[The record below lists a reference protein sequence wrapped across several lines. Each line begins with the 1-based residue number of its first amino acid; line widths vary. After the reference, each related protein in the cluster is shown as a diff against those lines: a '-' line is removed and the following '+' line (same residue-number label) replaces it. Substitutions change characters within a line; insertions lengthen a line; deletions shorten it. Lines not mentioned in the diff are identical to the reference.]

1 MIQVECV
8 SAKLGRYVVIGVHTG
23 SVDNGIAAVLVLQ
36 EVEVYDIEGEY
47 HVENIIR
54 GVHFTNMDYFNAAS
68 KFGVEK

>member
-1 MIQVECV
+1 M

-54 GVHFTNMDYFNAAS
+54 GGGHFTNMDYFNTAS